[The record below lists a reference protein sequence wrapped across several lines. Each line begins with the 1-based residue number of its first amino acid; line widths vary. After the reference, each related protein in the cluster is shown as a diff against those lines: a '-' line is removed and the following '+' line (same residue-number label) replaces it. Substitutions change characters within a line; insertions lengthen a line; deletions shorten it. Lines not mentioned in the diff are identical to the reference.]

1 MWNTFFTMNFS
12 VNQQTFT
19 AARCPVANCLITED
33 ESLYNRSDVVVFAA
47 QTMSDIPLYRFHR
60 QRFVFYETESPAN
73 AMLLPFMIE
82 HVRFDY
88 FNWTMTYRSDS
99 DIVHRYGTINQLKMT
114 KGKFADR
121 NAAEWRGGK
130 KTKLVAWFV
139 SHCSTG
145 IRREEYVRQL
155 SKFIPV
161 DIYGSCG
168 NLTCGCD
175 NKSLC
180 LEMLRSDYKFYLAFE
195 NSLCPDYVTEKLFQ
209 TLMYDTVPV
218 VLGGVDYDR
227 FAPPHSFIDVRQ
239 FESAKQL
246 ADYLLLLDLSDHLYA
261 RYFDW
266 KRHYEI
272 QFPYMNG
279 WCDLCRMAHQSS
291 VLPRKSYPDIKTW
304 WLEKNK
310 CFSFLN

>member
-1 MWNTFFTMNFS
+1 M
-12 VNQQTFT
+12 
-19 AARCPVANCLITED
+19 
-33 ESLYNRSDVVVFAA
+33 
-47 QTMSDIPLYRFHR
+47 
-60 QRFVFYETESPAN
+60 
-73 AMLLPFMIE
+73 
-82 HVRFDY
+82 
-88 FNWTMTYRSDS
+88 
-99 DIVHRYGTINQLKMT
+99 
-114 KGKFADR
+114 
-121 NAAEWRGGK
+121 
-130 KTKLVAWFV
+130 AWFA
-139 SHCSTG
+139 SNCPTRN
-145 IRREEYVRQL
+145 RREEYVRQL
-155 SKFIPV
+155 SQFIPV

-168 NLTCGCD
+168 NLTCGRD

-180 LEMLRSDYKFYLAFE
+180 LEMLRADYKFYLAFE

-246 ADYLLLLDLSDHLYA
+246 ADYLLLLDRSDHLYA

-291 VLPRKSYPDIKTW
+291 VLPRKSYPDIKNW
-304 WLEKNK
+304 WLEKDQ
-310 CFSFLN
+310 CFSGNWTNEFPVF

>member
-1 MWNTFFTMNFS
+1 MSAGRQPLIDAHCPVTNCFFTDDEKHY
-12 VNQQTFT
+12 NQ
-19 AARCPVANCLITED
+19 
-33 ESLYNRSDVVVFAA
+33 SDVVLFDI
-47 QTMSDIPLYRFHR
+47 QTMSGAPAHRFPN
-60 QRFVFYETESPAN
+60 QRFVFYNNEAPTILNP
-73 AMLLPFMIE
+73 LPFILSKI
-82 HVRFDY
+82 RFGF

-99 DIVHRYGTINQLKMT
+99 DIVHRYGRISRKPSITRAALK
-114 KGKFADR
+114 K
-121 NAAEWRGGK
+121 NS
-130 KTKLVAWFV
+130 KTKLIAWFV
-139 SHCSTG
+139 SHCSSFSQ
-145 IRREEYVRQL
+145 RDEYVRQL
-155 SKFIPV
+155 SRFIPV

-168 NLTCGCD
+168 NLTCSRD

-246 ADYLLLLDLSDHLYA
+246 ADYLLLLDRSDHLYA

-272 QFPYMNG
+272 TCPTMDG
-279 WCDLCRMAHQSS
+279 WCDLCRMAHQSET
-291 VLPRKSYPDIKTW
+291 LPSKIYDDVHRW
-304 WLEKNK
+304 WVEQGHCDNNVNW
-310 CFSFLN
+310 SFNIGD